1 MEITRNQQRETSNE
15 KRATSNEQPATS
27 NEERMKR
34 AIIVITTT
42 FVLFFS
48 SAATGFCQE
57 RSPFEEA
64 SKSLYNYEK
73 AVAVLSLKGLIT
85 TDRFSRAIFFL
96 HGIYSALSPGDKF
109 CVTVEGLK
117 YIFTVKSVEKKN
129 VILQDADGKT
139 YEVSP

>member
-1 MEITRNQQRETSNE
+1 
-15 KRATSNEQPATS
+15 
-27 NEERMKR
+27 MKR

-48 SAATGFCQE
+48 LAATGFCQE

-73 AVAVLSLKGLIT
+73 ALSILNLKGIIT
-85 TDRFSRAIFFL
+85 TDRFSKAIFF
-96 HGIYSALSPGDKF
+96 INEVYSVLSPGDKF

-117 YIFTVKSVEKKN
+117 YTFTVKSIEKKN
-129 VILQDADGKT
+129 VILLDADEKIYG
-139 YEVSP
+139 VSP